1 MLRAN
6 SAVNLEAHK
15 MSQSAAADAEQEAA
29 AVDRKAVTRGNTDTI
44 LNQSDERIDRLRE
57 GLRTM
62 FREHVPT
69 EPPARKSDRKQ
80 EGKPSSFWRGRGG
93 SGGATIGGAISAL
106 SLARAAKRVPSAAA
120 ASPSPSTAEPMAVG
134 SPLGRISR
142 P

>member
-1 MLRAN
+1 M
-6 SAVNLEAHK
+6 
-15 MSQSAAADAEQEAA
+15 
-29 AVDRKAVTRGNTDTI
+29 TRGNTDTI

-69 EPPARKSDRKQ
+69 EPPARKS
-80 EGKPSSFWRGRGG
+80 EGKHPSFWRGRGG